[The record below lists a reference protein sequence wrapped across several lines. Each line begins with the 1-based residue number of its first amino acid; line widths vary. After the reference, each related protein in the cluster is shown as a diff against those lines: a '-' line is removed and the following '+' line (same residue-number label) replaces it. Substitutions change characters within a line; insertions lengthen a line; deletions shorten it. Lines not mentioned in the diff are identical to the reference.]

1 MKVIGSQNQTVY
13 LQVRNNGFLQ
23 SSFHVHFANE
33 KGLNL
38 EQWCDEDD
46 PSEELNRVIS
56 IIEEMKVFT
65 FSPRSG
71 TLLPGESIIITCS
84 YNHSHL
90 KYNGLH
96 KIPILMKIDN
106 GKQFYIDLCG
116 RTLALPTDIT
126 RKSEAPVVGT
136 PHTSNAGA
144 ATELL
149 VVAATNN
156 NIVRLNAVPVGFGV
170 NDAPRQRTEIINVS
184 GVDLN
189 YEVDLKFFTEIAE
202 KNNNIPL
209 LTLVNPKGIVKAYS
223 NRYLEWYFFPIE
235 ARTHTFPLVI
245 SYTAASSSV
254 TINANNG
261 LSSPKRRGI
270 HRDINNVV
278 CTLEIVGYDIRGK
291 RPIPYGSDY
300 NGGVPAPVRLIS
312 QQPQYIHP
320 SVDIIDFSTVL
331 QACTTSRILILKN
344 LQNESIDYRVE
355 HPNYLLEEKI
365 LSVSPSAGAIE
376 PYGMVVIEFKL
387 NTYDCSPAFIAE
399 HIVVTC
405 RQIIQEKRGRRGAV
419 NKMYN
424 KSTRKAESAQS
435 NRDSVLFKCTSS
447 QASRMANTPVPAGRS
462 ASLPSTVNMDGE
474 IIIGSK
480 TDGGDIIFE
489 SGSIISVES
498 ESGTIADVSPVHEI
512 SSTANDK
519 LGNTPKTGTRKS
531 RSATSSPTR
540 QATAGSK
547 MSDTIIR
554 EGKSKDVLLLGPA
567 QFYYIRIKGEII
579 TNEQAST
586 LYTLGPQ
593 AGVLNEY
600 VSVAPQFIP
609 NRTSYVVTNGTAEH
623 KKTKPKV
630 TLDIETSRT
639 KELRFVTENVL
650 SDLFRSVVSSPTI
663 ANAIDDI
670 LTQRSSGGAEG
681 VLKLI
686 NTDGGDKKV
695 IGQPRYGVHAIDV
708 QDKLQLVDLL
718 VRELKYLSNIRT
730 DNQQYEANDSL
741 LHDAAKYTVSI
752 DELIMKLQSL
762 SVSNNV
768 CNEIKKGFKGEVVIK
783 SLVEGLSDH
792 SKNELIQSVATH
804 YTKRT
809 SKNKDI
815 KKRESK
821 EQNKGAENGLVN
833 ALSRSEFIDTT
844 ESILQNT
851 MFNLIQ
857 EAAFGEYAITEDPL
871 LFATFIQE

>member
-1 MKVIGSQNQTVY
+1 MIGSQNQTVY
-13 LQVRNNGFLQ
+13 LQVRNNGFLK

-46 PSEELNRVIS
+46 PSEELNQIIS

-144 ATELL
+144 CTELL
-149 VVAATNN
+149 IVAATNN

-189 YEVDLKFFTEIAE
+189 YEVDMKFFTEIAE

-209 LTLVNPKGIVKAYS
+209 LMLVNPKGTVKAYS
-223 NRYLEWYFFPIE
+223 NHYLEWYFFPIE
-235 ARTHTFPLVI
+235 ARTYTFPLAI
-245 SYTAASSSV
+245 TYTAAAG
-254 TINANNG
+254 TNNAT
-261 LSSPKRRGI
+261 SSPKRRGI

-291 RPIPYGSDY
+291 KPIPYGSDY

-312 QQPQYIHP
+312 QQPQFIHP
-320 SVDIIDFSTVL
+320 SVDMIDFDTVL

-344 LQNESIDYRVE
+344 LYPEAIDYRIE
-355 HPNYLLEEKI
+355 HTNYLFEEKI
-365 LSVSPSAGAIE
+365 LSVFPSAGAIE
-376 PYGMVVIEFKL
+376 PHGMVVIEFKL
-387 NTYDCSPAFIAE
+387 NTNDCSPAFIAE
-399 HIVVTC
+399 HIVIVC
-405 RQIIQEKRGRRGAV
+405 RQIIQEKRSRRGAV
-419 NKMYN
+419 NNMYN
-424 KSTRKAESAQS
+424 KSARVTESASS
-435 NRDSVLFKCTSS
+435 NRDSVLFKCTTS
-447 QASRMANTPVPAGRS
+447 QASRMASTPVPAGRS
-462 ASLPSTVNMDGE
+462 ASLPSTVNRDGE

-480 TDGGDIIFE
+480 TEGGDIIFE
-489 SGSIISVES
+489 SGSILSVEN

-512 SSTANDK
+512 SNTAHDK
-519 LGNTPKTGTRKS
+519 LGITPKTGTRKS
-531 RSATSSPTR
+531 RSASSSPTR

-554 EGKSKDVLLLGPA
+554 EGKSNKDVLLLGPA

-579 TNEQAST
+579 THEQAST

-609 NRTSYVVTNGTAEH
+609 NRTSYIITNGIAEH
-623 KKTKPKV
+623 KKSKPKV
-630 TLDIETSRT
+630 TLDIDSSRT
-639 KELRFVTENVL
+639 NEIRFVTENVL
-650 SDLFRSVVSSPTI
+650 SDLFRNLVSSPMITKSM
-663 ANAIDDI
+663 DDI
-670 LTQRSSGGAEG
+670 LSQRVSGGAVG
-681 VLKLI
+681 VLQLV
-686 NTDGGDKKV
+686 NTEKGAKKV
-695 IGQPRYGVHAIDV
+695 IGQPRYGVHAMDV
-708 QDKLQLVDLL
+708 KENLQLVDLL
-718 VRELKYLSNIRT
+718 VRELKYLSDIRV
-730 DNQQYEANDSL
+730 NQQQYEANDSL
-741 LHDAAKYTVSI
+741 LHDAAKYAMNS
-752 DELIMKLQSL
+752 DELVSKLQSL
-762 SVSNNV
+762 SVNSTV
-768 CNEIKKGFKGEVVIK
+768 CNEIKKGWKGDVVIK
-783 SLVEGLSDH
+783 NVVEGLSDY
-792 SKNELIQSVATH
+792 SKNEIKKSVATH
-804 YTKRT
+804 YTKR
-809 SKNKDI
+809 SNKTKEI
-815 KKRESK
+815 KKRDNK
-821 EQNKGAENGLVN
+821 ERNKGAENSLVN
-833 ALSRSEFIDTT
+833 ALSQSEFIETT
-844 ESILQNT
+844 ESILKNT

-857 EAAFGEYAITEDPL
+857 EAVFGEYAITEDPL
-871 LFATFIQE
+871 LFATLIQE